1 MAEIQKFGIP
11 LDEETKTTNV
21 VKFGIPLDE
30 DEKKE
35 EEAVTRFGEPLEQKV
50 EETGNA
56 DVIIPDG
63 GDIYQSDDDVTV
75 PPIVTEKI
83 DSWLKVPLNKSLG
96 FTEFEKNI
104 RFGLRSGSAS
114 FYHTLSNI
122 PGLLLSDDQK
132 KAMEAG
138 MPIENVTNDNQ
149 IKLIAGYLYKN

>member
-56 DVIIPDG
+56 DVIIP
-63 GDIYQSDDDVTV
+63 
-75 PPIVTEKI
+75 
-83 DSWLKVPLNKSLG
+83 
-96 FTEFEKNI
+96 
-104 RFGLRSGSAS
+104 
-114 FYHTLSNI
+114 
-122 PGLLLSDDQK
+122 
-132 KAMEAG
+132 
-138 MPIENVTNDNQ
+138 
-149 IKLIAGYLYKN
+149 